1 MKELNYN
8 DILPILN
15 EKLANGG
22 VFYTVNGEKG
32 PNTMT
37 IGWAY
42 MGTSWRK
49 NIFIAMIR
57 PQRYSFGLTEESGEF
72 TVSIPTTDPLKKQL
86 AFAGTESGRDV
97 NKFEG
102 HGLTAVP
109 AQKVG
114 APIIGECGLHIECK
128 VVSKQLLSGD
138 NMNADVHDRCYP
150 ADDYHMLYFGEVVA
164 CYSTDE

>member
-8 DILPILN
+8 DIIGVIN
-15 EKLANGG
+15 EKLADGG
-22 VFYTVNGEKG
+22 VFFNVAGDDK

-49 NIFIAMIR
+49 KIFIAMVR
-57 PQRYSFGLTEESGEF
+57 PQRHSFGLIEKTGEF
-72 TVSIPTTDPLKKQL
+72 TVSIPTRNPLRAEL
-86 AFAGTESGRDV
+86 GFAGTASGNDL

-102 HGLTAVP
+102 HGLTAAP

-114 APIIGECGLHIECK
+114 APIVAECGLHIECR
-128 VVSKQLLSGD
+128 VVNKQYLLGD
-138 NMNADVHDRCYP
+138 ELEPAVLDRSYP
-150 ADDYHMLYFGEVVA
+150 DKDFHMLYFGEVVA

>member
-22 VFYTVNGEKG
+22 VFFNVQGVNGA
-32 PNTMT
+32 NTMT

-57 PQRYSFGLTEESGEF
+57 PQRYSFGLVEAAGEF
-72 TVSIPTTDPLKKQL
+72 TVSIPTGDPLKKEL

-109 AQKVG
+109 ALKVG
-114 APIIGECGLHIECK
+114 APIVKECGLHIECK
-128 VVSKQLLSGD
+128 VVSKQMLSGEF
-138 NMNADVHDRCYP
+138 MNADIHDRCYP

-164 CYSTDE
+164 CYSTEE

>member
-1 MKELNYN
+1 MKEVNYN
-8 DILPILN
+8 DILGVLN

-22 VFYTVNGEKG
+22 VFLTVAGET

-42 MGTSWRK
+42 MGYSWRK
-49 NIFIAMIR
+49 PMFVAMVR
-57 PQRYSFGLTEESGEF
+57 PQRHTFGLIEETGEF
-72 TVSIPTTDPLKKQL
+72 TVSIPTKNPLRAEL
-86 AFAGTESGRDV
+86 GFAGTASGRDG

-102 HGLTAVP
+102 HGLTALP

-114 APIIGECGLHIECK
+114 APIVGECGLHIECR
-128 VVSKQLLSGD
+128 VVSKQMLSGD
-138 NMNADVHDRCYP
+138 MMDADVKQRSYP
-150 ADDYHMLYFGEVVA
+150 DEDYHMLYFGEVVA

>member
-1 MKELNYN
+1 MKEINYN
-8 DILPILN
+8 DIIGIMN

-22 VFYTVNGEKG
+22 IFLNAADENGA
-32 PNTMT
+32 NTMT

-49 NIFIAMIR
+49 NIFIAMVR
-57 PQRYSFGLTEESGEF
+57 PQRHTFGIIEKTGEF

-86 AFAGTESGRDV
+86 AFAGTESGRDY

-114 APIIGECGLHIECK
+114 APIVGECGLHIECK
-128 VVSKQLLSGD
+128 VVSKQYLSGEAMD
-138 NMNADVHDRCYP
+138 GAVKDRCYP
-150 ADDYHMLYFGEVVA
+150 ESDYHMLYFGEVVA
-164 CYSTDE
+164 CYSTEE

>member
-8 DILPILN
+8 DVIGIMN
-15 EKLANGG
+15 DKLANGG
-22 VFYTVNGEKG
+22 IFLNVGGEK

-49 NIFIAMIR
+49 NIFIAMVR
-57 PQRYSFGLTEESGEF
+57 PQRHTFDILEKTGEF
-72 TVSIPTTDPLKKQL
+72 TVSVPTVNPLKEQL
-86 AFAGTESGRDV
+86 AFAGTKSGRDLD
-97 NKFEG
+97 KFDG

-109 AQKVG
+109 GQQVA
-114 APIIGECGLHIECK
+114 APIVGECGMHIECK
-128 VVSKQLLSGD
+128 VISKQYLSGD
-138 NMNADVHDRCYP
+138 DMLEAVQQRNYP
-150 ADDYHMLYFGEVVA
+150 EKDYHMLYFGEVVA

>member
-8 DILPILN
+8 DILGKMN

-22 VFYTVNGEKG
+22 IFLTVGGDK

-49 NIFIAMIR
+49 NIFIAMVR
-57 PQRYSFGLTEESGEF
+57 PQRHTFDILEKTGEF
-72 TVSIPTTDPLKKQL
+72 TVSIPTNDPLKAQL
-86 AFAGTESGRDV
+86 AFAGTASGRDV
-97 NKFEG
+97 DKFDG

-109 AQKVG
+109 GHKVA
-114 APIIGECGLHIECK
+114 APVIGECGLHIECK
-128 VVSKQLLSGD
+128 VVSKQYLAGND
-138 NMNADVHDRCYP
+138 MIDDVKDRCYP
-150 ADDYHMLYFGEVVA
+150 ESDFHMLYFGEVVD
-164 CYSTDE
+164 CYSTDD